1 MKYRLILSAFAAAL
15 ALVACKPSLNI
26 AEPLINT
33 GAVSYEIPSEGGTVD
48 VTFRSNLPWHI
59 ELTPANATSSVDG
72 ITVKPTSGEG
82 STQDITVTVRS
93 VANSGAER
101 RVLLTI
107 IGEGASAQAALRL
120 IQPKQAVPGED
131 DGPAMGTSLQNPYPA
146 NQLLADIL
154 SGNIPE
160 GSIYIRG
167 KVSKVK
173 EISAKPEGYGNAT
186 FWLTDSGEHPA
197 TDIEAF
203 QVYRAK
209 DIGLADIENAEI
221 LKERDVV
228 TVYGPVMLYNSTTP
242 ETKQNEAA
250 ILAVNGLGTPQGDG
264 SAENPYNVGAAM
276 KLIGTLGSDV
286 SSDEVHVK
294 GIFSK
299 SVEFYAPN
307 GNYTYYISDDGYH
320 PSDDATVLNIFRS
333 KYFGGA
339 NYTSEDQLKLGDEVV
354 VRGTLKNYQGTM
366 PEMNTGGKLVLLN
379 GASE

>member
-15 ALVACKPSLNI
+15 ALTACKPSLNI

-59 ELTPANATSSVDG
+59 ELAPANATSSVAG
-72 ITVKPTSGEG
+72 ITVKPSSGEG
-82 STQDITVTVRS
+82 STRDITVTVRS
-93 VANSGAER
+93 GANSGAER

-107 IGEGASAQAALRL
+107 FGEGASAQAAVRL
-120 IQPKQAVPGED
+120 IQPKQSVPGED
-131 DGPAMGTSLQNPYPA
+131 DGPAMGTLLNPYPA
-146 NQLLADIL
+146 DKLHADIL
-154 SGNIPE
+154 AGNIPD

-197 TDIEAF
+197 TDVEAF

-209 DIGLADIENAEI
+209 DIGLADIENAE
-221 LKERDVV
+221 LLNERDVV
-228 TVYGPVMLYNSTTP
+228 TVYGPVMLYGGTTP

-250 ILAVNGLGTPQGDG
+250 IMAVNGLGTPQGDG

-294 GIFSK
+294 GIISEI
-299 SVEFYAPN
+299 VDFYAPN
-307 GNYTYYISDDGYH
+307 GNYTYYITDDGYQ
-320 PSDDATVLNIFRS
+320 PSDKASVLQIFRS
-333 KYFGGA
+333 KYFSGE
-339 NYTSEDQLKLGDEVV
+339 NYTSAEQLNLGDVV
-354 VRGTLKNYQGTM
+354 VVKGTLKNFGGNV
-366 PEMNTGGKLVLLN
+366 PEMDTGGQLVLLN
-379 GASE
+379 GNTE

>member
-48 VTFRSNLPWHI
+48 ITFRSNLPWHI
-59 ELTPANATSSVDG
+59 ELAPANATSSVAG
-72 ITVKPTSGEG
+72 ITVKPSSGEG
-82 STQDITVTVRS
+82 STRDITVTVRS
-93 VANSGAER
+93 GANSGAER

-107 IGEGASAQAALRL
+107 FGEGASAQAAVRL
-120 IQPKQAVPGED
+120 IQPKQSVPGED
-131 DGPAMGTSLQNPYPA
+131 DGPAMGTLLNPYPA
-146 NQLLADIL
+146 DKLHADIL
-154 SGNIPE
+154 AGNIPD

-186 FWLTDSGEHPA
+186 FWLTDSGDHPA
-197 TDIEAF
+197 TDVEAF

-209 DIGLADIENAEI
+209 DIGLADIENAEL
-221 LKERDVV
+221 LKEGDVV
-228 TVYGPVMLYNSTTP
+228 TVYGPVMLYGGTTP

-250 ILAVNGLGTPQGDG
+250 IMAVNGLGTPQGDG

-299 SVEFYAPN
+299 YVEFYAPN
-307 GNYTYYISDDGYH
+307 GNYTYYITDDGYH
-320 PSDDATVLNIFRS
+320 PSDDATVLQIFRS

-339 NYTSEDQLKLGDEVV
+339 NYTSEEQLKLGDEVV
-354 VRGTLKNYQGTM
+354 VRGTLKNYGGTM

-379 GASE
+379 GNSE

>member
-15 ALVACKPSLNI
+15 ALTACKPSLNI

-59 ELTPANATSSVDG
+59 ELAPANATSSVAG
-72 ITVKPTSGEG
+72 ITVKPSSGEG
-82 STQDITVTVRS
+82 STRDITVTVRS
-93 VANSGAER
+93 GVNSGAER

-107 IGEGASAQAALRL
+107 FGEGASAQAAVRL
-120 IQPKQAVPGED
+120 IQPKQSVPGED
-131 DGPAMGTSLQNPYPA
+131 DGPAMGTLLNPYPA
-146 NQLLADIL
+146 DKLHADIL
-154 SGNIPE
+154 AGNIPD

-186 FWLTDSGEHPA
+186 FWLTDSGDHPA
-197 TDIEAF
+197 TDVEAF

-209 DIGLADIENAEI
+209 DIGLADIENAE
-221 LKERDVV
+221 LLNEGDVV
-228 TVYGPVMLYNSTTP
+228 TVYGPVMLYGGTTP

-250 ILAVNGLGTPQGDG
+250 VLAVNGLGTPQGDG

-299 SVEFYAPN
+299 YVDFYPPN
-307 GNYTYYISDDGYH
+307 GNYTYYITDDGYH
-320 PSDDATVLNIFRS
+320 PSDDATVLQIFRS

-339 NYTSEDQLKLGDEVV
+339 NYTSQEQLKLGDEVV
-354 VRGTLKNYQGTM
+354 VRGTLKNYGGTM

-379 GASE
+379 GNTE

>member
-15 ALVACKPSLNI
+15 ALTACKPSLNI

-59 ELTPANATSSVDG
+59 ELAPANATSSVAG
-72 ITVKPTSGEG
+72 ITVKPSSGEG
-82 STQDITVTVRS
+82 STRDITVTVRS
-93 VANSGAER
+93 GANSGAER

-107 IGEGASAQAALRL
+107 FGEGASAQAAVRL
-120 IQPKQAVPGED
+120 IQPKQSVPGED
-131 DGPAMGTSLQNPYPA
+131 DGPAMGTLLNPYPA
-146 NQLLADIL
+146 DKLHADIL
-154 SGNIPE
+154 AGNIPD

-197 TDIEAF
+197 TDVEAF

-209 DIGLADIENAEI
+209 DIGLADIENAE
-221 LKERDVV
+221 LLTKGDVV
-228 TVYGPVMLYNSTTP
+228 TVYGPVMLYGGTTP

-250 ILAVNGLGTPQGDG
+250 IMAVNGLGTPQGDG

-294 GIFSK
+294 GIISEI
-299 SVEFYAPN
+299 VDFYAPN
-307 GNYTYYISDDGYH
+307 GNYTYYITDDGYQ
-320 PSDDATVLNIFRS
+320 PSDKASVLQIFRS
-333 KYFGGA
+333 KYFSGE
-339 NYTSEDQLKLGDEVV
+339 NYTSAEQLNLGDVV
-354 VRGTLKNYQGTM
+354 VVKGTLKNYGGTM

-379 GASE
+379 GNTE

>member
-59 ELTPANATSSVDG
+59 ELAPANATSSVAG
-72 ITVKPTSGEG
+72 ITVKPSSGEG
-82 STQDITVTVRS
+82 STRDITVTVRS
-93 VANSGAER
+93 GANSGAER

-107 IGEGASAQAALRL
+107 FGEGASAQAAVRL
-120 IQPKQAVPGED
+120 IQPKQSVPGED
-131 DGPAMGTSLQNPYPA
+131 DGPAMGTLLNPYPA
-146 NQLLADIL
+146 DKLHADIL
-154 SGNIPE
+154 AGNIPD

-186 FWLTDSGEHPA
+186 FWLTDSGDHPA
-197 TDIEAF
+197 TDVEAF

-209 DIGLADIENAEI
+209 DIGLADIENVE
-221 LKERDVV
+221 LLNEGDVV
-228 TVYGPVMLYNSTTP
+228 TVYGPVMLYGGTTP

-250 ILAVNGLGTPQGDG
+250 VLAVNGLGTPQGDG

-294 GIFSK
+294 GIISEI
-299 SVEFYAPN
+299 VEFYPPN
-307 GNYTYYISDDGYH
+307 GNYTYYITDDGYH
-320 PSDDATVLNIFRS
+320 PSDDATVLYIYRS

-339 NYTSEDQLKLGDEVV
+339 NYTSAEQLKLGDEVV
-354 VRGTLKNYQGTM
+354 VRGTLKNYGGTM
-366 PEMNTGGKLVLLN
+366 PEMNTGGQLVLLN
-379 GASE
+379 GNTE